1 MSKYQYRTTIADVAK
16 LAKVSLGTVS
26 NVLNG
31 TATVRPRTRTRVEA
45 AIAELNFAPNALART
60 LPARHRWPGS
70 AADPTVPRLVAVGSV
85 SVDYIARISVMPHR
99 NDRITAHNIEKS
111 LGGPATNVAVIA
123 AGLGDP
129 FPLSVE
135 LATAV
140 GDDADSDWAL
150 GELIERSV
158 DITAVRRVPGQRL
171 SRCIVFVEENG
182 SRTVINEPVEL
193 EVSDL
198 RRYSEPS
205 ETEAPRCI
213 CIDGSQIEHMLD
225 SILELGR
232 AGWRIALQSTDL
244 PQHWRNPER
253 FRQMLREF
261 DVIFINRRIARDLT
275 DCRGSEAQLV
285 EAFIESVRCEPSKA
299 IVVLTLG
306 ERGAIVIPSGEDP
319 IVVPAR
325 SVDVV
330 DVTGNG
336 GALAGAF
343 IAVWLH
349 TSDPALAGRWGT
361 AAGGFI
367 SSVLGALGAS
377 PTATELQNFLI
388 DKTPEATDVAI
399 TI

>member
-1 MSKYQYRTTIADVAK
+1 MSKYRITIADVAK

-31 TATVRPRTRTRVEA
+31 TASVRPLTRARVEA

-60 LPARHRWPGS
+60 LPSRHRSTG
-70 AADPTVPRLVAVGSV
+70 AAANPSLPRLVAVGSA
-85 SVDYIARISVMPHR
+85 SVDYIARVSVMPHR

-150 GELIERSV
+150 AELVERSV
-158 DITAVRRVPGQRL
+158 DIKAVRRMSGQRL

-182 SRTVINEPVEL
+182 SRTVVNEPVEL

-198 RRYSEPS
+198 RRYGEPS
-205 ETEAPRCI
+205 ETQAPKCL

-225 SILELGR
+225 SVLELGR
-232 AGWRIALQSTDL
+232 AGWRTALQSTDL
-244 PQHWRNPER
+244 PLDWRNPDR
-253 FRQMLREF
+253 FRQMLGEL
-261 DVIFINRRIARDLT
+261 DLIFINRRIARDFT
-275 DCRGSEAQLV
+275 DCRGSEMQLV
-285 EAFIESVRCEPSKA
+285 EEVVKSVRSVPAKA

-306 ERGAIVIPSGEDP
+306 ERGALVIPPDEAP
-319 IVVPAR
+319 IAIPAK
-325 SVDVV
+325 SVEVV

-336 GALAGAF
+336 GALAGVF

-349 TSDPALAGRWGT
+349 TGNPALAADWGT
-361 AAGGFI
+361 AAGSFI

-377 PTATELQNFLI
+377 PTAAELQPLLTN
-388 DKTPEATDVAI
+388 KVPETMDAAV

>member
-31 TATVRPRTRTRVEA
+31 TASVRPRTRARVEA

-60 LPARHRWPGS
+60 LPARHRWPNLS
-70 AADPTVPRLVAVGSV
+70 RDPSVPRLVAVGSV
-85 SVDYIARISVMPHR
+85 SVDYIARVSVMPQR

-111 LGGPATNVAVIA
+111 LGGPATNLAVIA

-129 FPLSVE
+129 FPLAVE

-198 RRYSEPS
+198 RRYGELSDS
-205 ETEAPRCI
+205 DAPRCI
-213 CIDGSQIEHMLD
+213 CIDGSQIEHMLP
-225 SILELGR
+225 SLLELGR

-244 PQHWRNPER
+244 PLHWRNPDR
-253 FRQMLREF
+253 FRQMLGEL
-261 DVIFINRRIARDLT
+261 DIIFLNRRIARDLT
-275 DCRGSEAQLV
+275 DCRGSEVQLI
-285 EAFIESVRCEPSKA
+285 EAVIENVRRVPAKA

-306 ERGAIVIPSGEDP
+306 ERGALVIPPNHEP
-319 IVVPAR
+319 IAVPAR
-325 SVDVV
+325 SVDVI

-343 IAVWLH
+343 LAVWLH
-349 TSDPALAGRWGT
+349 TGDAELAAHWGT
-361 AAGGFI
+361 AAGSFI

-377 PTATELQNFLI
+377 PSAADLQTLLTDKTSEATE
-388 DKTPEATDVAI
+388 VAI
-399 TI
+399 II

>member
-1 MSKYQYRTTIADVAK
+1 MSKYRITIADVAK

-31 TATVRPRTRTRVEA
+31 TASVRPLTRARVEA

-60 LPARHRWPGS
+60 LPSRHRSTG
-70 AADPTVPRLVAVGSV
+70 AAANPSLPRLVAVGSA
-85 SVDYIARISVMPHR
+85 SVDYIARVSVMPHR

-150 GELIERSV
+150 AELVERSV
-158 DITAVRRVPGQRL
+158 DIKAVRRMSGQRL

-182 SRTVINEPVEL
+182 SRTVVNEPVEL

-198 RRYSEPS
+198 RRYGEPS
-205 ETEAPRCI
+205 ETQAPKCL

-225 SILELGR
+225 SVLELGR
-232 AGWRIALQSTDL
+232 AGWRTALQSTDL
-244 PQHWRNPER
+244 PLDWRNPDR
-253 FRQMLREF
+253 FRQMLGEL
-261 DVIFINRRIARDLT
+261 DLIFINRRIARDFT
-275 DCRGSEAQLV
+275 DCRGSEMQLV
-285 EAFIESVRCEPSKA
+285 EEVVKSVRSVPAKA

-306 ERGAIVIPSGEDP
+306 ERGALVIPPDEAP
-319 IVVPAR
+319 IAIPAK
-325 SVDVV
+325 SVEVV

-336 GALAGAF
+336 GALAGVF

-349 TSDPALAGRWGT
+349 TGNPALAADWGT
-361 AAGGFI
+361 AAGSFI
-367 SSVLGALGAS
+367 
-377 PTATELQNFLI
+377 
-388 DKTPEATDVAI
+388 
-399 TI
+399 

>member
-1 MSKYQYRTTIADVAK
+1 MSKYRITIADVAR
-16 LAKVSLGTVS
+16 LANVSLGTVS

-31 TATVRPRTRTRVEA
+31 TASVRPRTRARVEA

-60 LPARHRWPGS
+60 LPTRHRWPGA
-70 AADPTVPRLVAVGSV
+70 AADPSVPRLVAVGSV
-85 SVDYIARISVMPHR
+85 SVDYIARVSVMPHR

-158 DITAVRRVPGQRL
+158 DIAAVRRVPGQRL

-198 RRYSEPS
+198 RRYSGVPG
-205 ETEAPRCI
+205 TDAPRCI
-213 CIDGSQIEHMLD
+213 CIDGSQIERMLD
-225 SILELGR
+225 SVLELGR

-244 PQHWRNPER
+244 PTHWRNPDR
-253 FRQMLREF
+253 FRQMLREL
-261 DVIFINRRIARDLT
+261 DVIFVNRRIARDLT
-275 DCRGSEAQLV
+275 DCRGSEVQLV
-285 EAFIESVRCEPSKA
+285 EAVVENVRREPARA

-306 ERGAIVIPSGEDP
+306 ERGALIIPPGQAP
-319 IVVPAR
+319 IAVPAK
-325 SVDVV
+325 SVDVI

-343 IAVWLH
+343 LAVWLH
-349 TSDPALAGRWGT
+349 TGDPALAGHWGT
-361 AAGGFI
+361 AAGSFI

-377 PTATELQNFLI
+377 PTASELQSLLAENA
-388 DKTPEATDVAI
+388 PEAADAAV

>member
-1 MSKYQYRTTIADVAK
+1 MSKYRVTITDVAK

-31 TATVRPRTRTRVEA
+31 TASVRPRTRARVEA

-60 LPARHRWPGS
+60 LPTRHRGPGT
-70 AADPTVPRLVAVGSV
+70 AVDPSVPRLVAVGSV
-85 SVDYIARISVMPHR
+85 SVDYIARVSVMPHR

-123 AGLGDP
+123 AGLGAP

-158 DITAVRRVPGQRL
+158 DIEAVRRVPGQRL

-182 SRTVINEPVEL
+182 SRTVVNEPVEL
-193 EVSDL
+193 DVSDL
-198 RRYSEPS
+198 RRYGEPS

-213 CIDGSQIEHMLD
+213 CIDGSHIEHMLD
-225 SILELGR
+225 SLLGLGR

-244 PQHWRNPER
+244 PSHWRNPDR
-253 FRQMLREF
+253 FRQMLEEL
-261 DVIFINRRIARDLT
+261 DLIFINRRIARDLT
-275 DCRGSEAQLV
+275 DCRGSEVQLV
-285 EAFIESVRCEPSKA
+285 EAVVESVKRVPAKA

-306 ERGAIVIPSGEDP
+306 ERGALVIPPRQEP
-319 IVVPAR
+319 IAVPAK

-336 GALAGAF
+336 GALAGVF

-349 TSDPALAGRWGT
+349 TGNPALAADWGT
-361 AAGGFI
+361 AAGSFI

-377 PTATELQNFLI
+377 PTAAELQTLLT
-388 DKTPEATDVAI
+388 DKAPEAMDVAV
-399 TI
+399 TL